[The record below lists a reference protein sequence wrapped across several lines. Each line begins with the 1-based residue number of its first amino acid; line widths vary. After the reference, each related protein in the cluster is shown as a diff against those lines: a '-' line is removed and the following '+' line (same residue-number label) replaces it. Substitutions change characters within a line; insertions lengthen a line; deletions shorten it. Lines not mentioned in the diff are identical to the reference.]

1 MKNYKKLFAALVG
14 LGLVCSLNLNW
25 QRIQVE
31 KANKQI
37 ETVMEYN
44 SLVRIA
50 QEEGVPKETVFKEF
64 KDREVTTLAVFD
76 TNLDKLSQSGAVNVV
91 TGAQL
96 LSQRK
101 LGALSPAWQAIT
113 DNPDFVTD
121 AVYLSEGQSPRA
133 LNEAVEDIR
142 LRFGRTG
149 LWSLV
154 RRPGSC
160 GLPGIRW

>member
-101 LGALSPAWQAIT
+101 LGALS
-113 DNPDFVTD
+113 
-121 AVYLSEGQSPRA
+121 
-133 LNEAVEDIR
+133 
-142 LRFGRTG
+142 
-149 LWSLV
+149 
-154 RRPGSC
+154 
-160 GLPGIRW
+160 LPGRPLRTILIL